1 MTRINDL
8 PKKERKLALK
18 RMEQQRGFSDEN
30 ELLMSA
36 FTWEQTKE
44 GQKYWDSLENTPME
58 EQFAHFFKAL
68 GGIDVDSL
76 QVNEPEE
83 VKPDPIVESVVNQLR
98 DRSVVGIR
106 KYGTTL
112 DRNDL
117 TFGEWIQHALEESMD
132 LTLYLTKMKKEWE
145 QSKKIYKG

>member
-36 FTWEQTKE
+36 FSWEQTKE

-58 EQFAHFFKAL
+58 EQFVHFFKAL

-112 DRNDL
+112 NDNNISTL
-117 TFGEWIQHALEESMD
+117 EWIEHAKQEAMD
-132 LTLYLTKMKKEWE
+132 FILYLERLKKDLNA
-145 QSKKIYKG
+145 

>member
-36 FTWEQTKE
+36 FAWEQTKE
-44 GQKYWDSLENTPME
+44 GQKYWDSLENTPAE
-58 EQFAHFFKAL
+58 EQFAYFFKAL

-112 DRNDL
+112 NDNNISTL
-117 TFGEWIQHALEESMD
+117 EWIEHAKQEAMD
-132 LTLYLTKMKKEWE
+132 FILYLERLKKDLNA
-145 QSKKIYKG
+145 

>member
-1 MTRINDL
+1 MTRIKDL

-18 RMEQQRGFSDEN
+18 RMQQQRGYSDEN

-36 FTWEQTKE
+36 FSWEQTKE
-44 GQKYWDSLENTPME
+44 GQEYWDSLDNTPIE
-58 EQFAHFFKAL
+58 EQFSHFFKKL
-68 GGIDVDSL
+68 GVNVSEIK
-76 QVNEPEE
+76 VNEPKT
-83 VKPDPIVESVVNQLR
+83 VKLDPIVESVVNQLR
-98 DRSVVGIR
+98 DRSEVGVN